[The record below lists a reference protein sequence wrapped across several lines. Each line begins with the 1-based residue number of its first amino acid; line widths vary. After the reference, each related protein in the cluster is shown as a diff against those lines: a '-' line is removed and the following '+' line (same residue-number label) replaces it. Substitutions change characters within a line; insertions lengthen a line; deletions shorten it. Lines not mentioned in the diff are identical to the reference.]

1 MPRQYEMS
9 WEGAPAYRWRK
20 MFKGVMY
27 RVSCEEL
34 RAPVWTKEAT
44 GKLANQWWRTKL
56 ATLTGPSPLK
66 RQLDSMTAD
75 MAKLKADVERGQVA
89 RPISRTLAADGPCLR
104 FGFSVSRVGVV
115 LALGPT
121 VLPELGIPIAS
132 GSELVPA

>member
-1 MPRQYEMS
+1 DR
-9 WEGAPAYRWRK
+9 GPAAQAGGRT
-20 MFKGVMY
+20 
-27 RVSCEEL
+27 EEEQRL
-34 RAPVWTKEAT
+34 FHHAGSQGEEDL
-44 GKLANQWWRTKL
+44 LARR
-56 ATLTGPSPLK
+56 GIRPLK
-66 RQLDSMTAD
+66 ARGVWRRLAAVLADDCGCGRATDVGGGRQRVIASPAEPG
-75 MAKLKADVERGQVA
+75 AQGPA